1 MRDQARGFLKRR
13 LNQRLSRLSRDER
26 GAAAVEFAMIA
37 APFFFLIF
45 GLLEVCMLF
54 IMSTVMEHAVS
65 ESSRAIRTGQAQQ
78 ADDFDESDF
87 RDMIC
92 SKVFDLLDC
101 DERLHIDV
109 ERLDSFGGGSIG
121 SPLDESGNVD
131 ASEFGFD
138 PGGPNEVVAV
148 RAYYEWSL
156 ITPVLSAPLV
166 NMSGSKHL
174 IQANAV
180 FRNEPYGE

>member
-1 MRDQARGFLKRR
+1 MTARARGFLTERLQRR
-13 LNQRLSRLSRDER
+13 MDRLSKDQR
-26 GAAAVEFAMIA
+26 GAAAVEFALIA

-65 ESSRAIRTGQAQQ
+65 EASRVIRTGQAQQ
-78 ADDFDESDF
+78 DGVDETEY

-92 SKVFDLLDC
+92 EKVFGLLDC

-109 ERLDSFGGGSIG
+109 DQLSGFAGGS
-121 SPLDESGNVD
+121 SATPLDGDGNVD
-131 ASEFGFD
+131 STDFGFD
-138 PGGPNEVVAV
+138 PGGPNEVVSV
-148 RAYYEWSL
+148 RVYYEWSL
-156 ITPVLSAPLV
+156 ITPVLSAPLA
-166 NMSGSKHL
+166 NMNGSKHL
-174 IQANAV
+174 IQANTV